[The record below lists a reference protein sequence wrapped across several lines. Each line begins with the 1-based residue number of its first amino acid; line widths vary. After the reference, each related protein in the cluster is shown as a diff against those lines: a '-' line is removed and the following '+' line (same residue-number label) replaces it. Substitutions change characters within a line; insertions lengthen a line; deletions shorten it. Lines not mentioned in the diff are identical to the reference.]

1 MTAPRSLGLAT
12 GPARLGMLPEPPV
25 QGPKDHLY
33 FLDFKT
39 YAYTTGRMDF
49 PWTARPHAVLLFS
62 VDGDPM
68 RLDTGRGPAVVGSA
82 LAVAPQTL
90 RRLRTLGPGLLSIN
104 LPPTSPFYAD
114 FRGIP
119 APGAVALDATTFRP
133 FTAFFQRL
141 YAGSGRP
148 WDTELV
154 LRDLIHLARAQ
165 LPRTTAVD
173 ERVPRM
179 LALVE
184 AQPELSL
191 QDLAGAFELSYYRA
205 SHLFSHSLGLPF
217 KQFKAW
223 QKQVRVCKLLYG
235 ARASLTTVAYDAG
248 LTDSAHLSRYYQ
260 QWFGQSPSY
269 SRDRET
275 VRLFA

>member
-1 MTAPRSLGLAT
+1 MTAPRPTWLAA
-12 GPARLGMLPEPPV
+12 GPARLGVLPTSPA
-25 QGPKDHLY
+25 QGPKHHLY
-33 FLDFKT
+33 FLDFKS

-68 RLDTGRGPAVVGSA
+68 RLDTGDGPAVVGSA
-82 LAVAPQTL
+82 IAVAPLTA
-90 RRLRTLGPGLLSIN
+90 RRLRTLAPGLLSIN

-114 FRGIP
+114 FRGMGS
-119 APGAVALDATTFRP
+119 PGAVPLEGAAFRP

-141 YAGSGRP
+141 YAGAGRP

-154 LRDLIHLARAQ
+154 LRDLIHLAVAQ
-165 LPRTTAVD
+165 LPRTTAID
-173 ERVPRM
+173 ERLPRM
-179 LALVE
+179 LQLVE
-184 AQPELSL
+184 AEPEVSL
-191 QDLAGAFELSYYRA
+191 QELAGAFGVSYHRA

-235 ARASLTTVAYDAG
+235 AQASLTTVAYDAG

-269 SRDRET
+269 SRDRDS